1 MPTYQNKPCE
11 GTCERL
17 GQPCQRAAHYTEQ
30 AERFS
35 AKPKQ
40 FTSTF
45 KYNTP
50 TEVTWYF
57 WGLGVPEKKEGLVY
71 AEMAA
76 CSPELVDETGQ
87 VWPYWLKEFPCYLD
101 CPITICGYCGK
112 QHNKNLMREGYCLYD
127 AHVEKPKPKTTTYY
141 AKTWKQIKEDK
152 KKEEAAK
159 KVAKQA
165 EATKKESE
173 GKTVA
178 DTLALLST
186 ETVKEIK
193 KNIESIENYDGD
205 PELLEEVKKRLSATD
220 EEE

>member
-17 GQPCQRAAHYTEQ
+17 GQRCQRATHYTEQ

-50 TEVTWYF
+50 AEVTWYF
-57 WGLGVPEKKEGLVY
+57 WGLGVPEKKEKSVC
-71 AEMAA
+71 AAMAA
-76 CSPELVDETGQ
+76 CSPELVDEAGQ

-112 QHNKNLMREGYCLYD
+112 QHEKDLIREGYCLYD
-127 AHVEKPKPKTTTYY
+127 AHVEKPKPTKSTTYY
-141 AKTWKQIKEDK
+141 AKTWQQIQQEAKDK
-152 KKEEAAK
+152 KYAEKLADE
-159 KVAKQA
+159 QA
-165 EATKKESE
+165 VKTKKEVDE
-173 GKTVA
+173 KTIEE
-178 DTLALLST
+178 TLALLSP
-186 ETVKEIK
+186 ETVEQMKDYIK
-193 KNIESIENYDGD
+193 DYNGD
-205 PELLEEVKKRLSATD
+205 SKVLHEVKERLAATD